1 MWSSSDVETHISQT
15 VHVSQTSMPGE
26 LVRMEDVRRSLYEN
40 KYYSLDAQSNKCYTW
55 GQHYRSILGWTC
67 IYFRNIHNAWSR
79 TLFQVINE
87 LHCPPMA
94 SEGPGIRVLSSKVG
108 IRKVSLWIA
117 SSLVTGN

>member
-1 MWSSSDVETHISQT
+1 MKIST
-15 VHVSQTSMPGE
+15 IRWMHSQINVT
-26 LVRMEDVRRSLYEN
+26 
-40 KYYSLDAQSNKCYTW
+40 
-55 GQHYRSILGWTC
+55 LGDNIIVVFCARTC